1 MWAVR
6 LLALVAAA
14 RAAIFQ
20 PSGKIHLTE
29 GNLLVTANINVRPF
43 EKRCQDTLQAVAS
56 IQTTINSPE
65 DHIKGHI
72 RQVVNDTC
80 QQIKG
85 WPGLEDRGRRKRQLL
100 AAAGAIFGGIAVEL
114 WHRWTGTSTKELEH
128 HVARQDR
135 RLLELARITQKL
147 QAYIERQEQATIRIE
162 ALLELALVARQY
174 ERTIDG
180 FTRGISI
187 LVAVQKVTTDILPP
201 KVAETIWGQ
210 VQAALRRKGHRQVQL
225 PSALLYECRASYFYD
240 SNAISIVFEVPLIH
254 DSYELFHKTR
264 HPTWL
269 PGHAKPMI
277 IGEQGYLAVSESG
290 HNFVTPRAELA
301 GCSEMGPHK
310 FCPLEVAR
318 SDWSDHCLGALF
330 KGLWKEAL
338 ARCTIKNFEERW
350 AAERLSQN
358 RFDVVVTEATPFR
371 VICGGEASEV
381 RNGRWQPGQ
390 HNVTVEASCTL
401 SAAVFSLHAAVSG
414 GVRYAV
420 QPPAGWLSPAETL
433 KALEQRRA
441 ARQEEESGVA
451 RRVEEEVVNLEEE
464 SRWRPPSPP
473 TFLAVG
479 VAMLAA
485 LAAGLVWLRRRR
497 RQKKK
502 KKRPTANVSNAGRG
516 TGAEEIQLAA
526 REMDD

>member
-56 IQTTINSPE
+56 IQTNINSPE

>member
-6 LLALVAAA
+6 WLAFVAATE
-14 RAAIFQ
+14 AAIFQ
-20 PSGKIHLTE
+20 PSGKVHLTK
-29 GNLLVTANINVRPF
+29 GNLLVTATINVRPF
-43 EKRCQDTLQAVAS
+43 KRRCQDTLHSVAS
-56 IQTTINSPE
+56 IRTTINSPE
-65 DHIKGHI
+65 DHIKKHI

-80 QQIKG
+80 QQING
-85 WPGLEDRGRRKRQLL
+85 WPGLEDRRRSKRQLL
-100 AAAGAIFGGIAVEL
+100 AMAGAVFGGIAVEL

-128 HVARQDR
+128 HVAQQDR

-147 QAYIERQEQATIRIE
+147 QGYIERQEQETIRIE

-180 FTRGISI
+180 ITRGISL

-201 KVAETIWGQ
+201 KVAETVWGQ
-210 VQAALRRKGHRQVQL
+210 VQAALRRKGHHEVQL
-225 PSALLYECRASYFYD
+225 PPALLYECRASYFYD
-240 SNAISIVFEVPLIH
+240 SNTISIVFEVPVIH

-269 PGHAKPMI
+269 PGHKKPMI
-277 IGEQGYLAVSESG
+277 IGEQGYLAVSKGG

-338 ARCTIKNFEERW
+338 ARCPIKNFEGRW
-350 AAERLSQN
+350 AAERLSQE

-371 VICGGEASEV
+371 VICGEEASEV

-414 GVRYAV
+414 GVRFAI
-420 QPPAGWLSPAETL
+420 QPPAGWLSPEETL

-441 ARQEEESGVA
+441 ARQEEELGVA
-451 RRVEEEVVNLEEE
+451 RRVEEEVGSLEEE
-464 SRWRPPSPP
+464 ERWRPSSPP

-485 LAAGLVWLRRRR
+485 LAVGMVWLRRRR
-497 RQKKK
+497 RQQKK
-502 KKRPTANVSNAGRG
+502 KKRPAANNSSAGRG